1 MARKLTDKMIKTL
14 AVMPDD
20 GSLINLFFLFA
31 VSPGAAGAAA
41 RDDSQLGRDRGLSS
55 NEGPC
60 VFTRFPI
67 AVRVGQ
73 DGVTQPRR
81 RPAHCR

>member
-1 MARKLTDKMIKTL
+1 MPPAPRRETILNWVETGL
-14 AVMPDD
+14 A
-20 GSLINLFFLFA
+20 
-31 VSPGAAGAAA
+31 
-41 RDDSQLGRDRGLSS
+41 S

-73 DGVTQPRR
+73 DGVTQPPLARVL
-81 RPAHCR
+81 PLKPMAGMMCALSETG

>member
-1 MARKLTDKMIKTL
+1 MNIA
-14 AVMPDD
+14 
-20 GSLINLFFLFA
+20 NLFFLLPCHRVPPA
-31 VSPGAAGAAA
+31 LRRETILNWVET
-41 RDDSQLGRDRGLSS
+41 GLAS

-73 DGVTQPRR
+73 DGVTQSRLARVLPLK
-81 RPAHCR
+81 PMPGMMWALSETG